1 MIEAQRLAVFREV
14 AHRGSF
20 ARAAQA
26 LRLTPSAVSQQM
38 AALERVAQAGLFER
52 STRGVTLT
60 PAGQALLRT
69 ADTIHGELHRAERT
83 LAQLREQG
91 PPSLTVAT
99 FASAG
104 TLLLAPALATLNDR
118 RAPYVDTTVVESE
131 PEQALAALDDGR
143 VDVALVYHFHTEQ
156 PPPSWSD
163 IARRFEY
170 HPLLQDELRLVV
182 PNGHALA
189 RRSTARLEDVADEPW
204 IRMWDLPGNALDAL
218 AAARGLR
225 PKVACRAG
233 DFPFMQALVAA
244 GVGIAFIPALAVE
257 DRPDTRTLVLTP
269 TAKRYIGAYTAPGT
283 PSPHAARA
291 LLDALK
297 ERAAA
302 VRMT

>member
-14 AHRGSF
+14 AHWGSF

-38 AALERVAQAGLFER
+38 AALERAAQAGLFER

-60 PAGQALLRT
+60 AAGQALLRT

-104 TLLLAPALATLNDR
+104 MLLLAPALAALAGR
-118 RAPYVDTTVVESE
+118 RGPHVDTTVIESE
-131 PEQALAALDDGR
+131 PQQALSALDDGST
-143 VDVALVYHFHTEQ
+143 DMALVYHFHTEQ
-156 PPPSWSD
+156 PPPDWAD
-163 IARRFEY
+163 VGRRYEY
-170 HPLLQDELRLVV
+170 HPLVQDELRLVV
-182 PNGHALA
+182 PNDHVLA
-189 RRSTARLEDVADEPW
+189 RRSTARLDDVADEPW
-204 IRMWDLPGNALDAL
+204 IQMWDLPGNALDAL
-218 AAARGLR
+218 AAAHGLR

-257 DRPDTRTLVLTP
+257 DRPDTRALVLTP
-269 TAKRYIGAYTAPGT
+269 TAKRYIGVYTAPGT
-283 PSPHAARA
+283 PSHHASHA
-291 LLDALK
+291 LLEALK

-302 VRMT
+302 VRRS

>member
-20 ARAAQA
+20 AQAAQA

-38 AALERVAQAGLFER
+38 AALERAAQAGLFER

-60 PAGQALLRT
+60 AAGQALLRT
-69 ADTIHGELHRAERT
+69 ADTIHGELHRAERA

-104 TLLLAPALATLNDR
+104 TLLLAPALATLNAR
-118 RAPYVDTTVVESE
+118 RAPHVDTTVIESE
-131 PEQALAALDDGR
+131 PEQALAALDDGSA
-143 VDVALVYHFHTEQ
+143 DMALVYHFHTRQ
-156 PPPSWSD
+156 PPPNWAD
-163 IARRFEY
+163 IAHRYAY

-189 RRSTARLEDVADEPW
+189 RRSAARLDDVADEPW
-204 IRMWDLPGNALDAL
+204 IQMWDLPGNALDAL
-218 AAARGLR
+218 ASAHGLR

-257 DRPDTRTLVLTP
+257 DRPDTRALVLTP
-269 TAKRYIGAYTAPGT
+269 TAKRYIGAYTAPDT
-283 PSPHAARA
+283 PSNHASRA

-302 VRMT
+302 IHTS